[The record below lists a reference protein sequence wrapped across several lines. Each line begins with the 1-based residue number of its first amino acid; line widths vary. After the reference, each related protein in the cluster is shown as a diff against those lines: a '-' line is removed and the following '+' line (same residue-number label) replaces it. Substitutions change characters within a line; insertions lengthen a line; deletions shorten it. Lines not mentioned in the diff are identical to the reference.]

1 MEKQPRTQLP
11 AGRIPTLRLEPMPR
25 DTNQHGDIFGGW
37 VMSQVDLA
45 GGGRHALR
53 PHAESRDARRLVLY
67 I

>member
-45 GGGRHALR
+45 AK
-53 PHAESRDARRLVLY
+53 PPCATPSRRKS
-67 I
+67 